1 MDADIENYIKKCSF
15 CQKSKLGLKNRA
27 PMQITDTPSGPFEKG
42 ALDII
47 GPLPET
53 NQGNKVILMF
63 QDHLIKFSKAIPLP
77 NQEAQTVAKAFV
89 TNIVCEYVTPEKI
102 LTDQGTHLVSEL
114 FKGICKLLKI
124 SKIQT
129 TAYHPESNGALERW
143 HRTLIEYLRHYTEHD
158 QTDWNNWLPYTI
170 MTYSTT
176 PHTATGFTP
185 HELVYGQ
192 RAELPATLQLPP
204 YPTYNYDNYV
214 QELR

>member
-1 MDADIENYIKKCSF
+1 MCNTSDADAIVPDKRDTIGAREPIVVNSEKEREEILYEFHTAPLGRYQDLQRTKLRIKQRYWWVGMDADIENYIKKCSF

-102 LTDQGTHLVSEL
+102 LTDRSG
-114 FKGICKLLKI
+114 
-124 SKIQT
+124 
-129 TAYHPESNGALERW
+129 NALGER
-143 HRTLIEYLRHYTEHD
+143 
-158 QTDWNNWLPYTI
+158 TI
-170 MTYSTT
+170 
-176 PHTATGFTP
+176 
-185 HELVYGQ
+185 
-192 RAELPATLQLPP
+192 
-204 YPTYNYDNYV
+204 
-214 QELR
+214 